1 MSDSTG
7 IIYSIGLLIFGL
19 VLMAIGLVL
28 RHRYKHQKKTTKRS
42 GSDPDTSGP

>member
-19 VLMAIGLVL
+19 VLMTVGLVL
-28 RHRYKHQKKTTKRS
+28 RQRYKHQKKATKHS
-42 GSDPDTSGP
+42 DNDPDTSEP